1 MLNLDN
7 MRAKQGVLVTWAC
20 TRAPAVAVI
29 SPQVAPVNEILG
41 LPFHK
46 MDHILH
52 AKFMSGHYCCVV
64 RIGKKCMVLSALS
77 GEITVIERSRWGWGL
92 AF

>member
-20 TRAPAVAVI
+20 TRAPSVAVI

-46 MDHILH
+46 MDHTRNSCLDTIV
-52 AKFMSGHYCCVV
+52 GVV